1 MAMKV
6 PVEIT
11 YRDVEKTDYLDDL
24 IHKKIAKLERY
35 CNYMSSCRIVVEKIH
50 DRPKSGSP
58 YRVRLDIT
66 VPPGHELAASEN
78 PGEGIQYESLEA
90 VIRDAFEAAR
100 RQLVELVQRQR
111 DEVKTH
117 ASEDMDLYSV
127 PEIVKVD

>member
-1 MAMKV
+1 MKI

-11 YRDVEKTDYLDDL
+11 YRDVEKTDYLDEL
-24 IHKKIAKLERY
+24 INKKVAKLERY
-35 CNYMSSCRIVVEKIH
+35 CNYMSSCRVVVEKIH

-78 PGEGIQYESLEA
+78 PQEGVQYESLEA

-117 ASEDMDLYSV
+117 GTEDIDPYSV
-127 PEIVKVD
+127 TQI

>member
-1 MAMKV
+1 MKV

-11 YRDVEKTDYLDDL
+11 YRDVEKTDYLDEL
-24 IHKKIAKLERY
+24 INKKVAKLERY
-35 CNYMSSCRIVVEKIH
+35 CNYMSSCRVVVEKIH

-78 PGEGIQYESLEA
+78 PQEGVQYESLKA
-90 VIRDAFEAAR
+90 VIRDVFEAAR

-117 ASEDMDLYSV
+117 TAEEVDSYSV
-127 PEIVKVD
+127 PQI